1 MSKNQKGG
9 LVYSSE
15 WGRMCPDCEQP
26 VEQCRCRKQAAQ
38 TAGPATGRPAD
49 GIVRVSR
56 ETKGRKGSGV
66 TLISG
71 LPGGEEGL
79 KKLAAELKKKCGAGG
94 AIKDGV
100 IEIQGDHRDR
110 LIDELQKL
118 GYKVKRCGG

>member
-1 MSKNQKGG
+1 MNDDSS

-15 WGRMCPDCEQP
+15 HGRMCPKCQQP
-26 VEQCRCRKQAAQ
+26 VPKCICNKKKNY
-38 TAGPATGRPAD
+38 TSSD

-71 LPGGEEGL
+71 VPGDEETL
-79 KKLAAELKKKCGAGG
+79 KKLAADLKKKCGAGG
-94 AIKDGV
+94 ALKDGI

-110 LIDELQKL
+110 LFSELEKL
-118 GYKVKRCGG
+118 GFKVKRSGG

>member
-1 MSKNQKGG
+1 MNKNKQSG

-15 WGRMCPDCEQP
+15 WGRMCPQCEQP
-26 VEQCRCRKQAAQ
+26 ADRCRCKKSS
-38 TAGPATGRPAD
+38 TVATPAD
-49 GIVRVSR
+49 GIVRVGR

-71 LPGGEEGL
+71 LPGNEEEL
-79 KKLAAELKKKCGAGG
+79 KKIAADLKKKCGAGG
-94 AIKDGV
+94 ALKDGV

-118 GYKVKRCGG
+118 GHKVKRCGG